1 MEKQITRYR
10 MIEFLPYIYSSV
22 KINYRKM
29 QVLLDLTGFFVI
41 IVLMFSSI
49 EEVDYYA

>member
-1 MEKQITRYR
+1 MDTRYR
-10 MIEFLPYIYSSV
+10 LKIVSSLYISSV

>member
-1 MEKQITRYR
+1 MDTRYR
-10 MIEFLPYIYSSV
+10 LKIVSSLYIYSSI

>member
-1 MEKQITRYR
+1 MESNFTRYSWH
-10 MIEFLPYIYSSV
+10 EFLPYIYSSI